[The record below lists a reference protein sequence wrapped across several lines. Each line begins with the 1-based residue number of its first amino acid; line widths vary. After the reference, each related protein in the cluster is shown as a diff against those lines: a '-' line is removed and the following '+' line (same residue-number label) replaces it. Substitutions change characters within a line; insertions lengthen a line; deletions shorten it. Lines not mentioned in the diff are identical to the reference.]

1 MSPSTEP
8 AAEAVDAP
16 STRTEELRSFL
27 FFTVVMAPALAVAI
41 VGGYGFLVWMYQLVA
56 GPPQG

>member
-1 MSPSTEP
+1 MPP
-8 AAEAVDAP
+8 ADDSAPP

-27 FFTVVMAPALAVAI
+27 FFTVVMAPVLAVTI

-56 GPPQG
+56 GPPAG